1 MLEPFQH
8 SRRETI
14 LIIERRK
21 KSKSL
26 LRKHKKKQRIIEK
39 NTVESKKARKRSS
52 KDAGGRLASA
62 LILPSLSTQ
71 SELSLGV
78 SVRSHVLAVLADVEC
93 RYSSARR
100 RLSSSSVEPLRR
112 ESKIIGRFMRGE
124 GRHMQRW
131 RRREKG
137 RRGG

>member
-39 NTVESKKARKRSS
+39 NTVESKKARKRS